1 MKMFWQNTPGS
12 KQHWLYVGPT
22 KGEALRSAT
31 LGMVYEINPTAF
43 TVYKDR
49 RHSPW
54 QSREF
59 ITQMETLDE
68 AKGLLQ
74 TLVGAEV

>member
-1 MKMFWQNTPGS
+1 
-12 KQHWLYVGPT
+12 
-22 KGEALRSAT
+22 
-31 LGMVYEINPTAF
+31 MVYEVGPAAF

-49 RHSPW
+49 RQAPW
-54 QSREF
+54 GNREF

>member
-1 MKMFWQNTPGS
+1 MIGNS
-12 KQHWLYVGPT
+12 RQHWLYD
-22 KGEALRSAT
+22 EQNNRI
-31 LGMVYEINPTAF
+31 LGMVYEVGPAAF
-43 TVYKDR
+43 TVYKEYR
-49 RHSPW
+49 REQWDVS
-54 QSREF
+54 SREF

>member
-1 MKMFWQNTPGS
+1 MSMIWRHSLIGDS
-12 KQHWLYVGPT
+12 RQHWLYD
-22 KGEALRSAT
+22 ERSNRI
-31 LGMVYEINPTAF
+31 LGMVYEVGPAAF
-43 TVYKDR
+43 TVYKEYR
-49 RHSPW
+49 REQW
-54 QSREF
+54 NVNSRKF

>member
-1 MKMFWQNTPGS
+1 MIGNS
-12 KQHWLYVGPT
+12 RQHWLYD
-22 KGEALRSAT
+22 EQNNRI
-31 LGMVYEINPTAF
+31 LGMVYEVGPAAF
-43 TVYKDR
+43 TVYKEYR
-49 RHSPW
+49 REQW
-54 QSREF
+54 NVNSRKF

>member
-1 MKMFWQNTPGS
+1 MIGNS
-12 KQHWLYVGPT
+12 RQHWLYD
-22 KGEALRSAT
+22 EQNNRI
-31 LGMVYEINPTAF
+31 LGMVYEVGPAAF
-43 TVYKDR
+43 TVFKEYR
-49 RHSPW
+49 REQW
-54 QSREF
+54 NVNSREF

>member
-1 MKMFWQNTPGS
+1 MIGNS
-12 KQHWLYVGPT
+12 RQHWLYD
-22 KGEALRSAT
+22 ERSNRI
-31 LGMVYEINPTAF
+31 LGMVYEVGPAAF
-43 TVYKDR
+43 TVYKEYR
-49 RHSPW
+49 REQW
-54 QSREF
+54 NVNSREF

>member
-1 MKMFWQNTPGS
+1 MSMIWRHTTGVNS
-12 KQHWLYVGPT
+12 RQHWLYDERGN
-22 KGEALRSAT
+22 RI
-31 LGMVYEINPTAF
+31 LGMVYEVGPAAF
-43 TVYKDR
+43 TVFKEYR
-49 RHSPW
+49 REQW
-54 QSREF
+54 NVNSREF

>member
-1 MKMFWQNTPGS
+1 MIWRHSLIGDS
-12 KQHWLYVGPT
+12 RQHWLYD
-22 KGEALRSAT
+22 EQNNRI
-31 LGMVYEINPTAF
+31 LGMVYEVGPAAF
-43 TVYKDR
+43 TVYKEYR
-49 RHSPW
+49 REQWDLS
-54 QSREF
+54 SRKF

>member
-1 MKMFWQNTPGS
+1 MIWRHSLIGDS
-12 KQHWLYVGPT
+12 RQHWLYD
-22 KGEALRSAT
+22 EQNNRI
-31 LGMVYEINPTAF
+31 LGMVYEVGPAAF
-43 TVYKDR
+43 TVYKEYR
-49 RHSPW
+49 REQW
-54 QSREF
+54 NVNSRKF

>member
-1 MKMFWQNTPGS
+1 MSMIWRHSKLGS
-12 KQHWLYVGPT
+12 SRQHWLYDERGN
-22 KGEALRSAT
+22 RI
-31 LGMVYEINPTAF
+31 LGMVYEVGPAAF
-43 TVYKDR
+43 TVYKEYR
-49 RHSPW
+49 REQW
-54 QSREF
+54 DVNGREF

>member
-1 MKMFWQNTPGS
+1 MSMIWHNSPGS
-12 KQHWLYVGPT
+12 RQHWLYVGPT
-22 KGEALRSAT
+22 AGEARRSAAR
-31 LGMVYEINPTAF
+31 GMVYEVGPAAF
-43 TVYKDR
+43 TVYQDR
-49 RHSPW
+49 RQAPW
-54 QSREF
+54 GNREF